1 MVVIVKKK
9 QRGVFV
15 LFVFNLHACVPVPG
29 RKKTTRREGV
39 HCPLRVVCAQHH
51 VQLHLVSPQRS
62 VVKQVTSFS
71 CCMGFNMI
79 YKDPPNAFDFF
90 LQFQSKEFLCT
101 AQVIDSAAKP

>member
-1 MVVIVKKK
+1 MYLIYM
-9 QRGVFV
+9 
-15 LFVFNLHACVPVPG
+15 PVYQYQVG
-29 RKKTTRREGV
+29 RKPHEEKGCIV
-39 HCPLRVVCAQHH
+39 LSVFVCAQHH

-90 LQFQSKEFLCT
+90 FLQFQSKEFLCT
-101 AQVIDSAAKP
+101 AQVIDSAAKT

>member
-1 MVVIVKKK
+1 MYLIYM
-9 QRGVFV
+9 
-15 LFVFNLHACVPVPG
+15 PVYQYQVG
-29 RKKTTRREGV
+29 RKPHKEKRCIVLSVLCV
-39 HCPLRVVCAQHH
+39 HNHH
-51 VQLHLVSPQRS
+51 VLLHLVSPQRS